1 MTAPAT
7 EAGLEHVRRHFRLIR
22 SKDAGPFMLT
32 LDLFFSDADT
42 HRAFRES
49 GALEAP
55 VIAQLYRLDPAE
67 VDVYDMDEISA
78 MKISF
83 PRPIPSGEFGDTD
96 ITGGQQYAVLVEFL
110 ANLEYGPQG
119 PLAGQRLPLGIESS
133 PSDGS
138 NSRRKP

>member
-67 VDVYDMDEISA
+67 VDVYDMDDISA

-96 ITGGQQYAVLVEFL
+96 ITGGQQYGLIIDMVSALDITTDPLRVVL
-110 ANLEYGPQG
+110 QK
-119 PLAGQRLPLGIESS
+119 S
-133 PSDGS
+133 PSS
-138 NSRRKP
+138 L

>member
-1 MTAPAT
+1 MIAPAT

-32 LDLFFSDADT
+32 LDLFFADADV
-42 HRAFRES
+42 HRAFRDS
-49 GALEAP
+49 GALAP
-55 VIAQLYRLDPAE
+55 AVIAELYRVDPGE

-96 ITGGQQYAVLVEFL
+96 ITGGQQYALLVEFL
-110 ANLEYGPQG
+110 ASLEYGPQG
-119 PLAGQRLPLGIESS
+119 PVAGQCLPVGSLG
-133 PSDGS
+133 D